1 MFGDATARPA
11 NPPKRWQEQSL
22 RSAHRRLEVF
32 QLLACNLACL
42 SIAALYYAWRDVYT
56 HRRRRVQLRERVS
69 YMLWVAANRV
79 A

>member
-1 MFGDATARPA
+1 M
-11 NPPKRWQEQSL
+11 
-22 RSAHRRLEVF
+22 F

-56 HRRRRVQLRERVS
+56 HRRRRVLLRERVS
-69 YMLWVAANRV
+69 YMLWVAANRI